1 MLNQSLIPE
10 LQHEATSTKK
20 MLEKVPADKFDWK
33 PHDKSMS
40 LGKLAAH
47 VANIPNWLTLALTT
61 DEFDFAKAGYKE
73 DTAATPQE
81 LLAVFDNKYQQ
92 ALQALQNASDEAL
105 RTSWTF
111 RSGDHVIFTLP
122 RIAAIRT
129 LAMNHL
135 LHHRGQLSVYLRLLD
150 VPVPGMYGPSADEM

>member
-1 MLNQSLIPE
+1 MLNQSIIPE
-10 LQHEATSTKK
+10 FTHEATSTRR
-20 MLEKVPADKFDWK
+20 MLEKVPHEKADWK
-33 PHDKSMS
+33 PHGKSMS
-40 LGKLAAH
+40 LAKLAAH
-47 VANIPNWLTLALTT
+47 VANIPAWMSIILTS

-73 DTAATPQE
+73 DAAASEEE
-81 LLAVFDNKYQQ
+81 LLTVFDRKYRQ
-92 ALQALQNASDEAL
+92 ALQDLQAASDETL
-105 RTSWTF
+105 RGNWTF
-111 RSGDHVIFTLP
+111 RSGDHIIFTLP